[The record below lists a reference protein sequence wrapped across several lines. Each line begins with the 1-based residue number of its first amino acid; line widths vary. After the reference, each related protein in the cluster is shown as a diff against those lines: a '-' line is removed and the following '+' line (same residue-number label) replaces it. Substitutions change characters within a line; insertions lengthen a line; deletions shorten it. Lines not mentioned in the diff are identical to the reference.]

1 MRNGHSIVNLMVAA
15 VGVFSL
21 GIAMAADNKEDPFK
35 GKLFAPNVILEN
47 QAELG
52 LTKKQFTEIRATVV
66 EVQGNVAEY
75 EWDMREAYLKLMAE
89 LDKSPVS
96 EDRVLE
102 HAEVALLA
110 ENQVK
115 KHQMAMLVRL
125 KNLLTAEQIAYLE
138 SIHGKK

>member
-1 MRNGHSIVNLMVAA
+1 MRNGHLIVKILVAA
-15 VGVFSL
+15 VAIFSL
-21 GIAMAADNKEDPFK
+21 GIAVAADNKENPFK
-35 GKLFAPNVILEN
+35 GKLFAPNEILEN

-52 LTKKQFTEIRATVV
+52 LTKDQFTEIRATVV
-66 EVQGNVAEY
+66 EVQGNLSEY

-89 LDKSPVS
+89 LDESPIS

-102 HAEVALLA
+102 HAEVAMRA

-125 KNLLTAEQIAYLE
+125 KNILTAEQIAYLE
-138 SIHGKK
+138 SKHGK

>member
-1 MRNGHSIVNLMVAA
+1 MRNGHSIVKILVAA
-15 VGVFSL
+15 VAIFSL
-21 GIAMAADNKEDPFK
+21 GTAVAADNKEDPFK

-52 LTKKQFTEIRATVV
+52 LTKDQFTKIRATVV
-66 EVQGNVAEY
+66 EVQGNLAEY

-89 LDKSPVS
+89 LDESPIS

-102 HAEVALLA
+102 LAEVALLA

-115 KHQMAMLVRL
+115 KQQMAMLVRL

-138 SIHGKK
+138 SKHGK

>member
-1 MRNGHSIVNLMVAA
+1 VRNGYSFVNVLVAA
-15 VGVFSL
+15 VAIFSL
-21 GIAMAADNKEDPFK
+21 GTAMAADNKEDPFK

-52 LTKKQFTEIRATVV
+52 LTKDQFTEIRAAVV

-89 LDKSPVS
+89 LDESPIS

-125 KNLLTAEQIAYLE
+125 KNLLTADQIAYLE
-138 SIHGKK
+138 SQHGK

>member
-1 MRNGHSIVNLMVAA
+1 MRNGHSIVKVLVAA
-15 VGVFSL
+15 VAVFSL
-21 GIAMAADNKEDPFK
+21 STALAADNKEDPFK

-52 LTKKQFTEIRATVV
+52 LTKDQFTEIRAAVV

-75 EWDMREAYLKLMAE
+75 EWDMREAYLNLMAE
-89 LDKSPVS
+89 LDKSPIS

-102 HAEVALLA
+102 YADVALLA

-115 KHQMAMLVRL
+115 KHQMTMLVRL
-125 KNLLTAEQIAYLE
+125 KNLLTADQIAYLE
-138 SIHGKK
+138 SIHGK

>member
-1 MRNGHSIVNLMVAA
+1 MRNGHLIVKILVAA
-15 VGVFSL
+15 VAIFSL
-21 GIAMAADNKEDPFK
+21 STTVAADNKEDPFK
-35 GKLFAPNVILEN
+35 GKLFAPNVILQN

-52 LTKKQFTEIRATVV
+52 LTKDQFTEIRATVV

-89 LDKSPVS
+89 LDESPIS

-102 HAEVALLA
+102 HAEVAMRA

-138 SIHGKK
+138 SKHGK

>member
-1 MRNGHSIVNLMVAA
+1 MRNGHLIVKILVAA
-15 VGVFSL
+15 VAIFSL
-21 GIAMAADNKEDPFK
+21 GTAVAADNKEDPFK

-52 LTKKQFTEIRATVV
+52 LTKDQFTEIRATVV

-89 LDKSPVS
+89 LDESPIS

-102 HAEVALLA
+102 HAEVAMLA

-138 SIHGKK
+138 SKHGK

>member
-1 MRNGHSIVNLMVAA
+1 MRNGHLIVKILVAA
-15 VGVFSL
+15 VAIFNL
-21 GIAMAADNKEDPFK
+21 GTAVAADNKEDPFK

-52 LTKKQFTEIRATVV
+52 LTKDQFTEIRATVI

-89 LDKSPVS
+89 LDKSPIS

-102 HAEVALLA
+102 HAEVAMLA

-125 KNLLTAEQIAYLE
+125 KNLLTADQIAYLE
-138 SIHGKK
+138 SKHGK

>member
-1 MRNGHSIVNLMVAA
+1 MRNGHLIVKILVAA
-15 VGVFSL
+15 VAIFSL
-21 GIAMAADNKEDPFK
+21 STTVAADNKEDPFK
-35 GKLFAPNVILEN
+35 GKLFAPNVILQN

-52 LTKKQFTEIRATVV
+52 LTKDQFTEIRATVV

-89 LDKSPVS
+89 LDESPIS

-115 KHQMAMLVRL
+115 KHQIAMLVRL
-125 KNLLTAEQIAYLE
+125 KNILTAEQIAYLE
-138 SIHGKK
+138 SKHGK

>member
-1 MRNGHSIVNLMVAA
+1 MRNGHSIVKILVAA
-15 VGVFSL
+15 VAIFSL
-21 GIAMAADNKEDPFK
+21 GIAVAADNKENPFK
-35 GKLFAPNVILEN
+35 GKLFAPNEILEN

-52 LTKKQFTEIRATVV
+52 LTKDQFTEIRATVV
-66 EVQGNVAEY
+66 EVQGNIAEY

-89 LDKSPVS
+89 LDKSPIS

-125 KNLLTAEQIAYLE
+125 KNILTAEQIAYLE
-138 SIHGKK
+138 SKYGK

>member
-1 MRNGHSIVNLMVAA
+1 MAI
-15 VGVFSL
+15 FSL
-21 GIAMAADNKEDPFK
+21 STTVAADNKEDPFK
-35 GKLFAPNVILEN
+35 GKLFAPNVILQN

-52 LTKKQFTEIRATVV
+52 LTKDQFTEIRATVV

-89 LDKSPVS
+89 LDESPIS

-102 HAEVALLA
+102 HAEVAMLA

-138 SIHGKK
+138 SKHGK

>member
-1 MRNGHSIVNLMVAA
+1 MRNGHLIVKILVAA
-15 VGVFSL
+15 VAIFSL
-21 GIAMAADNKEDPFK
+21 GTVVAADNKEDPFK

-52 LTKKQFTEIRATVV
+52 LTKDQFTEIRATVV

-89 LDKSPVS
+89 LDESPIS

-102 HAEVALLA
+102 HAEVAMLA

-138 SIHGKK
+138 SKHGK

>member
-1 MRNGHSIVNLMVAA
+1 MRNGHSMVKVLVAA
-15 VGVFSL
+15 IALFSISTVL
-21 GIAMAADNKEDPFK
+21 AADNKADPFK

-52 LTKKQFTEIRATVV
+52 LSKGQFTAIRAAVV
-66 EVQGNVAEY
+66 EVQANVAEY
-75 EWDMREAYLKLMAE
+75 EWDMRDAYINLMAE
-89 LDKSPVS
+89 LDESPIS

-102 HAEVALLA
+102 HANMALLA

-125 KNLLTAEQIAYLE
+125 KNLLTEEQIAYLE
-138 SIHGKK
+138 SIYGQ

>member
-1 MRNGHSIVNLMVAA
+1 MKILVAA
-15 VGVFSL
+15 VAIFSL
-21 GIAMAADNKEDPFK
+21 GIAVAADKKENPFK
-35 GKLFAPNVILEN
+35 GKLFAPNEILEN

-52 LTKKQFTEIRATVV
+52 LTKDQFTEIRATVV
-66 EVQGNVAEY
+66 EVQGNLAEY

-89 LDKSPVS
+89 LDESPIS

-138 SIHGKK
+138 SKHGK

>member
-1 MRNGHSIVNLMVAA
+1 MRNGHSIVKVLVAA
-15 VGVFSL
+15 VAVFSL
-21 GIAMAADNKEDPFK
+21 STAMAADNKEDPFK
-35 GKLFAPNVILEN
+35 GKLFAPNEILEN

-52 LTKKQFTEIRATVV
+52 LTKDQFTEIRATVV
-66 EVQGNVAEY
+66 EVQGNLAEY
-75 EWDMREAYLKLMAE
+75 EWDMREAYLKIMAE
-89 LDKSPVS
+89 LDESPIS

-125 KNLLTAEQIAYLE
+125 KNILTAEQIAYLE
-138 SIHGKK
+138 SKHGK

>member
-1 MRNGHSIVNLMVAA
+1 MRNGHLIVKILVAA
-15 VGVFSL
+15 MAIFSL
-21 GIAMAADNKEDPFK
+21 GTAVAADNKVDPFK

-52 LTKKQFTEIRATVV
+52 LTKDQFTEIRATVV

-89 LDKSPVS
+89 LDESPIS

-102 HAEVALLA
+102 HAEVAMLA

-138 SIHGKK
+138 SKHGK